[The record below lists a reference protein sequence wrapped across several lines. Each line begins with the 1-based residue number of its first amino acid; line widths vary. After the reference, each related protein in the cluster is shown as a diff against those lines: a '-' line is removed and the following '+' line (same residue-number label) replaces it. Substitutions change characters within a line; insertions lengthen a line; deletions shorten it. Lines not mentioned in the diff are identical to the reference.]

1 MPIHPIDL
9 QVSIPKS
16 SEVNK
21 VQRTGQDQQQI
32 NQHSTDQ
39 AVRLSLTAQQQTIQR
54 TFETDREE
62 VKNDDRS
69 KKRKNKQDQEN
80 GKNKD
85 KKGDGKEESLGGI
98 DIRA

>member
-39 AVRLSLTAQQQTIQR
+39 AVRLSLTAQQQTVQKA
-54 TFETDREE
+54 FETDRQE

-69 KKRKNKQDQEN
+69 KKRNKKQEN
-80 GKNKD
+80 EDEKEKKD
-85 KKGDGKEESLGGI
+85 REKKDTQGGF
-98 DIRA
+98 DIKA

>member
-16 SEVNK
+16 GEVNK

-39 AVRLSLTAQQQTIQR
+39 AVRLSLSAQQQTVQK
-54 TFETDREE
+54 TFETDRQEI
-62 VKNDDRS
+62 KNDDRS
-69 KKRKNKQDQEN
+69 KKRKNGREDE
-80 GKNKD
+80 KD
-85 KKGDGKEESLGGI
+85 KKKDKKEKDAQGGL
-98 DIRA
+98 DIKA